1 MRDGNRPMLRADT
14 EYTVWFDG
22 RANGRNRGYLCTVA
36 DEPRPAPKRGEVI
49 EDWGAKPPVKMTL
62 LERAAEALTGRTMT
76 AAELRATLG
85 VSQSACAVAL
95 EALSQT
101 GKLHSVSVSGHP
113 RARGKSYWIVP

>member
-1 MRDGNRPMLRADT
+1 MLRADT
-14 EYTVWFDG
+14 DYQIVWDG
-22 RANGRNRGYLCTVA
+22 STSKNRGYLVMPG
-36 DEPRPAPKRGEVI
+36 EPTRPAPKRGDVI

-113 RARGKSYWIVP
+113 SARGKSYWIVP